1 MLGAVMVGWPGDTS
15 KRRKP
20 GRPPTVPGVA
30 RLIVRLAKENPLWGT
45 AGSTAN

>member
-1 MLGAVMVGWPGDTS
+1 MKKYATS

-30 RLIVRLAKENPLWGT
+30 RLIVRLAQENPLYVEPGIMWNL
-45 AGSTAN
+45 AADR